1 MTRAKKILYSGY
13 LALGFLALRLTYA
26 FLFAGLNGQQV
37 LIELPSI
44 RLPGPF
50 SHVQLLG
57 PVSADG
63 ILRNLELA
71 LPFALSILIFGIAA
85 SFITPSG
92 LRAFGQK
99 LPLLRNFINAIAIG
113 LSSLPALFDAGRKVF
128 EARALRGEKRSR
140 MLVPILERG
149 VELANSIGLKLALE
163 PEEPR
168 TIGKLSVEAVEV
180 ADCKLGPINLEL
192 SSGDLVVVSGA
203 TGSGKSTLL
212 EAIALVLSEYRGRAT
227 SGRVLFDGLE
237 AQSISKV
244 SSALRYI
251 PQNPRELLWGFKVSD
266 LLNSVSQESIVALG
280 LSELAGRS
288 TQDLSEGEA
297 LKLLLAE
304 NLAMEPSV
312 LLLDEPYAPLDASSR
327 DQLTALLNG
336 LAGKG
341 MVIVLVE
348 HEPEHTTG
356 LNAKHLQLVNGKLL
370 DGQYQAESPSIQR
383 TQVVVGS
390 ELAVSALLADVGFG
404 TTLIHAPQLTLHQ
417 GERVWLSGDNGSGKT
432 SLLKALAKG
441 EGVKIFGLR
450 PSAATD
456 IALVPENFD
465 DFFVTDSLS
474 AELERAD
481 RLAGESTGFTKLTLE
496 SILPSVDIDSW
507 LHVHP
512 RDLSRGTRLA
522 LAIAMQLSHKPQVLL
537 VDEPFRGLDL
547 RARELM
553 VESLRCVA
561 ETGCAVLFASHESRW
576 SQALASRKLVIA
588 SQQLLESTEVMS

>member
-13 LALGFLALRLTYA
+13 LALGFLVLRLGYA
-26 FLFAGLNGQQV
+26 LLFAGLDGQQV
-37 LIELPSI
+37 LIDLPTI
-44 RLPGPF
+44 RLAGPF

-57 PVSADG
+57 PVSLDG

-71 LPFALSILIFGIAA
+71 LPFALSILVFGIAA
-85 SFITPSG
+85 SFITPSV
-92 LRAFGQK
+92 LRAFAQK

-128 EARALRGEKRSR
+128 EARELRDERRSR
-140 MLVPILERG
+140 MLVPILGRG

-163 PEEPR
+163 PKDTRP
-168 TIGKLSVEAVEV
+168 IGKLSLEALEV
-180 ADCKLGPINLEL
+180 ADCNLGPINLEL
-192 SSGDLVVVSGA
+192 SSGDLVVISGA

-227 SGRVLFDGLE
+227 SGRVLFDDAE
-237 AQSISKV
+237 VQSISHV
-244 SSALRYI
+244 SSSLRYI
-251 PQNPRELLWGFKVSD
+251 PQNPRELLWGFSVSD
-266 LLNSVSQESIVALG
+266 LLSSVPQELIAALG
-280 LSELAGRS
+280 LSELVGRS

-304 NLAMEPSV
+304 NLALNPSV
-312 LLLDEPYAPLDASSR
+312 LLLDEPYAPLDAASR
-327 DQLTALLNG
+327 EQLTLMLNK
-336 LAGKG
+336 LAGQG
-341 MVIVLVE
+341 MIIAVVE
-348 HEPEHTTG
+348 HEPEHTAG
-356 LNAKHLQLVNGKLL
+356 LNARHLQLVNGKLL
-370 DGQYQAESPSIQR
+370 AGQYEADSPSIQR

-390 ELAVSALLADVGFG
+390 DLAVTATLSDVGFEK
-404 TTLIHAPQLTLHQ
+404 TLIHAPSLTLHQ

-441 EGVKIFGLR
+441 EGVEVFGLS
-450 PSAATD
+450 PKSTSD
-456 IALVPENFD
+456 LALVPENFD
-465 DFFVTDSLS
+465 DFFVMDSLAS
-474 AELERAD
+474 ELERAD
-481 RLAGESTGFTKLTLE
+481 RLVGEPTGFTKTTFE

-507 LHVHP
+507 LAVHP

-522 LAIAMQLSHKPQVLL
+522 LALSMQLSHKPRALL

-561 ETGCAVLFASHESRW
+561 ETGCAVLFASHEKRW
-576 SQALASRKLVIA
+576 SQALASRKLVI
-588 SQQLLESTEVMS
+588 SNQRLLELNEVKA

>member
-1 MTRAKKILYSGY
+1 
-13 LALGFLALRLTYA
+13 
-26 FLFAGLNGQQV
+26 
-37 LIELPSI
+37 
-44 RLPGPF
+44 
-50 SHVQLLG
+50 
-57 PVSADG
+57 
-63 ILRNLELA
+63 
-71 LPFALSILIFGIAA
+71 
-85 SFITPSG
+85 
-92 LRAFGQK
+92 
-99 LPLLRNFINAIAIG
+99 
-113 LSSLPALFDAGRKVF
+113 
-128 EARALRGEKRSR
+128 
-140 MLVPILERG
+140 
-149 VELANSIGLKLALE
+149 
-163 PEEPR
+163 
-168 TIGKLSVEAVEV
+168 
-180 ADCKLGPINLEL
+180 
-192 SSGDLVVVSGA
+192 
-203 TGSGKSTLL
+203 LL

-481 RLAGESTGFTKLTLE
+481 RLVGESTGFTKLTLE
-496 SILPSVDIDSW
+496 SILPSVGIDSW

>member
-13 LALGFLALRLTYA
+13 LALGFLALRLIYA
-26 FLFAGLNGQQV
+26 FLFAGLSGQQV
-37 LIELPSI
+37 LVDLPRI
-44 RLPGPF
+44 RLAGPF

-57 PVSADG
+57 PVSLDG

-71 LPFALSILIFGIAA
+71 LPFALSILVFGMAA
-85 SFITPSG
+85 SFITPRG
-92 LRAFGQK
+92 LRAFAQK
-99 LPLLRNFINAIAIG
+99 LPLLRNFVNAVAIG

-128 EARALRGEKRSR
+128 EARALRGESRSR
-140 MLVPILERG
+140 MLVPILGRG

-163 PEEPR
+163 HKESK
-168 TIGKLSVEAVEV
+168 TIEKLSLEALEV
-180 ADCKLGPINLEL
+180 IDCNLGPINLEL
-192 SSGDLVVVSGA
+192 ASGDLIVVSGA
-203 TGSGKSTLL
+203 TGSGKSSLL
-212 EAIALVLSEYRGRAT
+212 EAIALVLGEYRGRTA
-227 SGRVLFDGLE
+227 SGRVFIDE
-237 AQSISKV
+237 VEVRSISQV
-244 SSALRYI
+244 SGALRYI
-251 PQNPRELLWGFKVSD
+251 PQNPRELLWGFSVSD
-266 LLNSVSQESIVALG
+266 LLSSVPQELIAALG
-280 LSELAGRS
+280 LGELAGRS

-304 NLAMEPSV
+304 NLALKPSV
-312 LLLDEPYAPLDASSR
+312 LLLDEPYAPLDATSR
-327 DQLTALLNG
+327 DQLTTLLNELSG
-336 LAGKG
+336 QG
-341 MVIVLVE
+341 MIIVLVE

-370 DGQYQAESPSIQR
+370 DGLYQAESPSIER
-383 TQVVVGS
+383 TQVVVGND
-390 ELAVSALLADVGFG
+390 LAVAALLADVGFEK
-404 TTLIHAPQLTLHQ
+404 TLIHAPRLTLYQ

-441 EGVKIFGLR
+441 EGVEVFGLR
-450 PSAATD
+450 PSSAAD
-456 IALVPENFD
+456 LALVPENFD

-481 RLAGESTGFTKLTLE
+481 RLVGESTGFTKTTLE
-496 SILPSVDIDSW
+496 SILPSMDIDSW
-507 LHVHP
+507 LVIHP

-522 LAIAMQLSHKPQVLL
+522 LAIAMQLSHKPQALL

-561 ETGCAVLFASHESRW
+561 ETGCAVLFASHERRW

-588 SQQLLESTEVMS
+588 DKWLLESSEVMF

>member
-13 LALGFLALRLTYA
+13 LALGFLVLRLGYA
-26 FLFAGLNGQQV
+26 LLFAGLDGQQV
-37 LIELPSI
+37 LYQLPTI
-44 RLPGPF
+44 RLSGPF

-57 PVSADG
+57 PVSVDG

-71 LPFALSILIFGIAA
+71 MPFALSILLFGVAA
-85 SFITPSG
+85 SFITAGG
-92 LRAFGQK
+92 LRAVAQK
-99 LPLLRNFINAIAIG
+99 LPLLRNFVNAIAIG

-140 MLVPILERG
+140 MLVPVLGRG

-163 PEEPR
+163 KTKTR
-168 TIGKLSVEAVEV
+168 KIGKLSLEALAVTD
-180 ADCKLGPINLEL
+180 ANLGPINLEL
-192 SSGDLVVVSGA
+192 SSGDLVVISGA

-227 SGRVLFDGLE
+227 SGRVLFDDAE
-237 AQSISKV
+237 VQSISHV
-244 SSALRYI
+244 SSSLRYI
-251 PQNPRELLWGFKVSD
+251 PQNPRELLWGFSVSD
-266 LLNSVSQESIVALG
+266 LLSSVPQELIAALG
-280 LSELAGRS
+280 LSELVGRS

-304 NLAMEPSV
+304 NLALEPSV
-312 LLLDEPYAPLDASSR
+312 LLLDEPYAPLDAASR
-327 DQLTALLNG
+327 GQLTLLLNQ
-336 LAGKG
+336 LASQG
-341 MVIVLVE
+341 MIVVMVE
-348 HEPEHTTG
+348 HEPEHTAELQAT
-356 LNAKHLQLVNGKLL
+356 HLQLLNGKLL

-390 ELAVSALLADVGFG
+390 DLAVTAVLSDVGFG
-404 TTLIHAPQLTLHQ
+404 KTLIHAPSLTLYQ

-432 SLLKALAKG
+432 SLLKALVNG
-441 EGVKIFGLR
+441 DGVKVFGLS
-450 PSAATD
+450 PSSATD
-456 IALVPENFD
+456 LALVPENFD
-465 DFFVTDSLS
+465 DFFVSDSLA

-481 RLAGESTGFTKLTLE
+481 RLVGEPAGFTKTTLE
-496 SILPSVDIDSW
+496 SILPSADVDSW
-507 LHVHP
+507 LNVHP

-522 LAIAMQLSHKPQVLL
+522 LAIAMQLSHKPHALL

-561 ETGCAVLFASHESRW
+561 ETGCAVLFASHEKRW

-588 SQQLLESTEVMS
+588 DQRLLESNEVMA

>member
-1 MTRAKKILYSGY
+1 MSRAKKILFSGY
-13 LALGFLALRLTYA
+13 LALGFLVLRLMYA
-26 FLFAGLNGQQV
+26 FLFSGLNGQHV

-44 RLPGPF
+44 RLGGPF

-57 PVSADG
+57 PVSVDG

-71 LPFALSILIFGIAA
+71 LPFALSILVFGIAA

-92 LRAFGQK
+92 LRAFAQK
-99 LPLLRNFINAIAIG
+99 LPLLRNFINAVAIG

-163 PEEPR
+163 PKGLR
-168 TIGKLSVEAVEV
+168 TIQKLSLDRLEV
-180 ADCKLGPINLEL
+180 RDAKLGRINLEL
-192 SSGDLVVVSGA
+192 QSGDLVVIGGA

-212 EAIALVLSEYRGRAT
+212 EAIALVLGEYRGRT
-227 SGRVLFDGLE
+227 TFGRVLFDGVE
-237 AQSISKV
+237 VRSISQV

-251 PQNPRELLWGFKVSD
+251 PQNPMELLWGFTVSD
-266 LLNSVSQESIVALG
+266 LLNSVPSELISSLG
-280 LSELAGRS
+280 LDVLEARS

-304 NLAMEPSV
+304 NLALEPSV
-312 LLLDEPYAPLDASSR
+312 LLLDEPYAPLDSNSR
-327 DQLTALLNG
+327 DQLTALLNE
-336 LAGKG
+336 LAGQG
-341 MVIVLVE
+341 MIIVLAE

-356 LNAKHLQLVNGKLL
+356 LNAKHLHLEDGLL
-370 DGQYQAESPSIQR
+370 RPGQYQTESPSIER

-390 ELAVSALLADVGFG
+390 DLAVSALLADVGFEK
-404 TTLIHAPQLTLHQ
+404 TLIHAPHLTLHQ

-432 SLLKALAKG
+432 TLLKALAKG
-441 EGVKIFGLR
+441 DGVEVFGLR
-450 PSAATD
+450 PSSASVL
-456 IALVPENFD
+456 ALVPENFD

-481 RLAGESTGFTKLTLE
+481 RLVGEPSGFTKTTLE
-496 SILPSVDIDSW
+496 SILPSVDIGNW
-507 LHVHP
+507 LDVHP

-522 LAIAMQLSHKPQVLL
+522 LAIAMQLSHKPQALL

-561 ETGCAVLFASHESRW
+561 ETGCAVLFASHERRW

-588 SQQLLESTEVMS
+588 SQQLLESSEVMS

>member
-26 FLFAGLNGQQV
+26 FLFAGLSGQQI
-37 LIELPSI
+37 LIELPLI
-44 RLPGPF
+44 RLSGPF

-57 PVSADG
+57 PVSLDG

-71 LPFALSILIFGIAA
+71 LPFALSILLFGIAA

-163 PEEPR
+163 PKEPR
-168 TIGKLSVEAVEV
+168 TIRKLSVEALVV

-192 SSGDLVVVSGA
+192 ASGDLVVVSGA

-227 SGRVLFDGLE
+227 SGRVLFDGFG

-251 PQNPRELLWGFKVSD
+251 PQNPRELLWGFNVSD
-266 LLNSVSQESIVALG
+266 LLNSVSQESIGALG

-336 LAGKG
+336 LAGQG
-341 MVIVLVE
+341 MIIVLAE

-390 ELAVSALLADVGFG
+390 ELAVTAVLADVGFG
-404 TTLIHAPQLTLHQ
+404 KPLIHAPQLTLHQ

-441 EGVKIFGLR
+441 EGVKVFGLR
-450 PSAATD
+450 PSSASD
-456 IALVPENFD
+456 LALVPENFD

-481 RLAGESTGFTKLTLE
+481 RLVGESTGFTKTTLE
-496 SILPSVDIDSW
+496 SILPSVGIDSW
-507 LHVHP
+507 LAIHP

-561 ETGCAVLFASHESRW
+561 ETGCAVLFASHEKRW
-576 SQALASRKLVIA
+576 SRALASRKLVIA